1 MRRSLSE
8 SPRVLCATML
18 LGVSLLPAEAQRNE
32 AGQGAKLF
40 VEYCA
45 ACHGA
50 DGRGG
55 DKAPS
60 LVSPSRA
67 AASDAN
73 LAQVVHDGTRQGMP
87 PFAQIGDT
95 NIEVI
100 VQYLRTLQGQAIPA
114 ESRSVT
120 SLPGD
125 PSTGRSLFFGKAQCS
140 QCHMIHGDGGFIA
153 GGLTTYGRNR
163 TPEAILHA
171 ITHPDEPLLRS
182 SRVVNITTRTGRRF
196 TGVLRNEDNFA
207 VDVQSED
214 GRYHMLAR
222 SDLSDIQYTGH
233 SLMPRDYSARLMAKE
248 LNDIVSFLIVAGR
261 TQHSELR

>member
-100 VQYLRTLQGQAIPA
+100 VQYLRTLQGQAIPGG
-114 ESRSVT
+114 EPIGDFPSRRPEYWPKPVFRQGAMF
-120 SLPGD
+120 PMPHD
-125 PSTGRSLFFGKAQCS
+125 PWRRW
-140 QCHMIHGDGGFIA
+140 IDR